1 MFHWVN
7 VAELFCFVHLSVHF
21 LAQGAQ
27 GLQSSV
33 LPPGLMITRMGSYK
47 YKKKKTECG
56 SKVVGLIPPLTP
68 VPANSEVSKL
78 SFLQWPL
85 VAGCKG
91 CFL

>member
-47 YKKKKTECG
+47 YKKKKNRMWE
-56 SKVVGLIPPLTP
+56 
-68 VPANSEVSKL
+68 
-78 SFLQWPL
+78 
-85 VAGCKG
+85 
-91 CFL
+91 

>member
-47 YKKKKTECG
+47 YKKKTECG
-56 SKVVGLIPPLTP
+56 SKVVAP